1 MNETRLAKRLLR
13 ILAFAIAILLLFAI
27 QTLLDPL
34 QSNSRTPDDSTLFY
48 QENQYVLGHINGLNT
63 TQDNALSELN
73 NLSGL
78 LDELRIETPGSG
90 SKPVSSLFNSR
101 ALIYNNSLKDGHE
114 FGAVRQYIAS
124 IALKI
129 QEGLVLDPNLAANFT
144 PEEREKTIVDQ
155 SWALTRVIFNNPDA
169 GNVLRDIAQ

>member
-1 MNETRLAKRLLR
+1 M
-13 ILAFAIAILLLFAI
+13 
-27 QTLLDPL
+27 
-34 QSNSRTPDDSTLFY
+34 
-48 QENQYVLGHINGLNT
+48 
-63 TQDNALSELN
+63 
-73 NLSGL
+73 
-78 LDELRIETPGSG
+78 
-90 SKPVSSLFNSR
+90 
-101 ALIYNNSLKDGHE
+101 IYNNSLKDGHE